1 MALWMV
7 MVMGSSL
14 YVVWNEVDGRERERE
29 REKRTEE
36 YGLEE
41 E

>member
-1 MALWMV
+1 MV
-7 MVMGSSL
+7 
-14 YVVWNEVDGRERERE
+14 E

-41 E
+41 EQRLIETAEVDSSD